1 MGLAF
6 SQRQHGRLLAPCR
19 VNLLQGLGFLCASPR
34 FSYGSLQAAP
44 MALAF
49 YQRLHGRPIAPCRV
63 NLLQEQLGGK

>member
-1 MGLAF
+1 MLTVPDGVEV
-6 SQRQHGRLLAPCR
+6 RLSCR
-19 VNLLQGLGFLCASPR
+19 VNLLQGLGFLWASPR